1 MLKRWLSKQKNAI
14 QVMKQCVEELAVT
27 VHHMKANSAISLQ
40 LELVM
45 NGRERQEAY
54 DLALRKLHALEL
66 EVSIG
71 RGLLQGSLQQ
81 LVF

>member
-1 MLKRWLSKQKNAI
+1 MSNFKTPGKRERELLSGALMPQ
-14 QVMKQCVEELAVT
+14 
-27 VHHMKANSAISLQ
+27 
-40 LELVM
+40 VM